1 MIAKI
6 IIKRKFLKGNEKEV
20 FSLLTKMRSGAMNQP
35 EYISG
40 ETLVKHDQPQHL
52 TVICSWQS
60 MQAWHA
66 WKHDPERLKSEH
78 MLEVFQ
84 EEPTA
89 YEEYYLGIS
98 LEPKT

>member
-6 IIKRKFLKGNEKEV
+6 IIKRKFLKGNKKQILA
-20 FSLLTKMRSGAMNQP
+20 LLNNMRSGAMNQP

-40 ETLVKHDQPQHL
+40 ETLVKLNQRHHL

-60 MQAWHA
+60 MQAWQA
-66 WKHDPERLKSEH
+66 WKRDPERLKFEN

-84 EEPTA
+84 EEPTE
-89 YEEYYLGIS
+89 YEEYYLGTS
-98 LEPKT
+98 LTPEA